1 MLAPSTNPSLFP
13 ESDVIIGYSLLTGG
27 FASSLNVPSQQGGS
41 PSQLVCCLSDR
52 QQCAKKPTSAI
63 TM

>member
-1 MLAPSTNPSLFP
+1 MRHA
-13 ESDVIIGYSLLTGG
+13 IIGYSLWTVV
-27 FASSLNVPSQQGGS
+27 ASSLNVPLEKGDSSSQFER
-41 PSQLVCCLSDR
+41 CLSDR